1 MSQYQPDY
9 EGVAQDLGM
18 EVEAVRKHHRQ
29 LREYVAEVK
38 AARPFNAANAG
49 QEPVAGLNEANSHAA
64 SQRQS

>member
-1 MSQYQPDY
+1 
-9 EGVAQDLGM
+9 M

-29 LREYVAEVK
+29 LREYVAEVN

-64 SQRQS
+64 SQGQSWVKDGVEQTSARLLPN